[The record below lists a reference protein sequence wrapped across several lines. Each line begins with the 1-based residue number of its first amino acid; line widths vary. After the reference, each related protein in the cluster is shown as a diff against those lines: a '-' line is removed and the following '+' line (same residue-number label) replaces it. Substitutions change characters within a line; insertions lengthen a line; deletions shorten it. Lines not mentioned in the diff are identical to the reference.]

1 MTIKIDTNNASIKK
15 ILPTTDV
22 KWVDKKT
29 ASTTD
34 NAIHATADW
43 LTQTSSDTVNA
54 SAKSASII
62 DYSLSTFDNDLTGS
76 AAGKNVITGGT
87 GSDVITG
94 GAAADV
100 LNGGEGSDDL
110 IGGGEVDKLFGGAGD
125 DILAGGAGANI
136 LTGGTGFDIFTVE
149 GTDKI
154 LDLGIDGDSVSVA
167 ASGIANATVSAT
179 WVAGFET
186 VNDGVANIAT
196 KDFGVDLS
204 NASGLHGYSILGAKS
219 GVAVTL
225 KGSLNADIIV
235 GGAGDDSINGA
246 AGSDSLSGGKGADTF
261 TVNAGTDTVTDLGL
275 GSDIL
280 IVGAGATANAIAAKG
295 FTATVGTVNNGTAVI
310 TGAGSINLSLATGLH
325 GFTITS
331 NSDKGKGTLTGTVLA
346 DTINGNVG
354 PDILVGFGGADTLTG
369 GAGDDT
375 YVIDNVSQVVV
386 EGTDAV
392 VKSGDLVKSSINYTL
407 GANVENLTLTGTAT
421 VATGNELANILTAND
436 LGNRLDGL
444 AGADTLTGGLLN
456 DIFVVDNTGD
466 VVIDKKGG
474 TDLVQSS
481 VNYTLGATI
490 ENLTL
495 TGSADINGTGNKLVN
510 IINGNSGANT
520 LSAGA
525 GDATINGNGGDDII
539 IGGKGTSTFNG
550 GAGNDLITAGLAAN
564 TLTGGDGA
572 DTFVFIKKAGAT
584 TITDFVSGT
593 DHLQISAAAVK
604 GLVTGATVPVND
616 HIVTVQTGTVAKPI
630 YTTLAQ
636 FIYDSATGHLS
647 FEAAST
653 KAPASLA
660 APVLIETLGVDTHP
674 ALAGADI
681 TIIA

>member
-1 MTIKIDTNNASIKK
+1 MTIKIDTNAAIKK
-15 ILPTTDV
+15 ILPTTNVTWV
-22 KWVDKKT
+22 KSK
-29 ASTTD
+29 
-34 NAIHATADW
+34 ATPSSET
-43 LTQTSSDTVNA
+43 LTQHEGDNVDA
-54 SAKSASII
+54 HGKSAIVI
-62 DYSLSTFDNDLTGS
+62 DYSSSLFDNDLTGS
-76 AAGKNVITGGT
+76 ATGKNVITGGS
-87 GSDVITG
+87 GSDIIYG

-100 LNGGEGSDDL
+100 LIGGAGSDTL
-110 IGGGEVDKLFGGAGD
+110 IGGAEIDKLNGGDGD
-125 DILAGGAGANI
+125 DIVAGGFGANI
-136 LTGGTGFDIFTVE
+136 ITGGAGFDIFTVE

-154 LDLGIDGDSVSVA
+154 LDLGLGGDSVSVA
-167 ASGIANATVSAT
+167 VAGIANATVSAS

-204 NASGLHGYSILGAKS
+204 NATGLHGYSVLGAKS
-219 GVAVTL
+219 GSAVNL
-225 KGSLNADIIV
+225 KGSLNADTIV
-235 GGAGDDSINGA
+235 GGAGADSIDGA

-280 IVGAGATANAIAAKG
+280 FVGAGATANAIAAKG
-295 FTATVGTVNNGTAVI
+295 FTATVGTVNNGTTVI
-310 TGAGSINLSLATGLH
+310 TGAGSINLSLATGSN

-331 NSDKGKGTLTGTVLA
+331 TAAKGTLTGTVLA
-346 DTINGNVG
+346 DTINGSSG
-354 PDILVGFGGADTLTG
+354 SDTIVGFGGADSLTG
-369 GAGDDT
+369 GDGDDT
-375 YVIDNVSQVVV
+375 YVIVNDQQVIV
-386 EGTDAV
+386 EGTSAP
-392 VKSGDLVKSSINYTL
+392 VKAGDLVKSAINYTL
-407 GANVENLTLTGTAT
+407 GDNVENLTLTDSAT
-421 VATGNELANILTAND
+421 IATGNGLANKLTAND
-436 LGNRLDGL
+436 LGNTLDGL

-510 IINGNSGANT
+510 IINGNSGVNT
-520 LSAGA
+520 LTAGA
-525 GDATINGNGGDDII
+525 GNATINGNDGNDII

-550 GAGNDLITAGLAAN
+550 GAGNDLITGGFAVN

-584 TITDFVSGT
+584 TITDFVSGA
-593 DHLQISAAAVK
+593 DKLHISALAVK
-604 GLVTGATVPVND
+604 GLVAGAVADTAFVSNTTGLSD
-616 HIVTVQTGTVAKPI
+616 
-630 YTTLAQ
+630 TLVHK
-636 FIYDSATGHLS
+636 FIYNSLTGGLYFDADGSATKS
-647 FEAAST
+647 
-653 KAPASLA
+653 